1 MDLDEQT
8 TDDCVVLPYSIYA
21 AEDISGREL
30 PSLCYTAE
38 ELGDTL
44 LFAKLGSLQTM
55 GLWDLEELGYTYD
68 ALIVRHDGKIEGAQQ
83 LPDYYA
89 YSPDRTHTWEDGL
102 QAIEDHDWSANKEKH
117 KEEEVTNTSTMEA
130 TTDRSPEIAGLC
142 FTKSDERNEFS
153 RFPNSL
159 KPRVQQEVV
168 GQPRRDEVSSPPW
181 IASLSKI
188 REDDALFERKHAF
201 EETVA
206 VPASETEAARD
217 AVSMTDEV
225 LVQVEPTEATPTLIS
240 DPKHTVVSPGHEEF
254 LHDSSVI
261 GEREEPSGLDDIVTR
276 FSALMSN
283 SMGKPHGTAAF
294 DDTLQ
299 NGVECAHSPDSS
311 QNLPVKPSKSLAP
324 SIAESSPPASIMDGG
339 LQCGSEAI
347 SADAILKDGFPGSSP
362 SGEMTVKEPGEKAT
376 TPGPKEYAEDLATEA
391 LEDNSSSETMPE
403 SIPIK
408 TDKPEHEVIVQ
419 PEDSGTRGEQ
429 GRDLPPFAEMLEI
442 LSIPIG
448 VETSTADDQHSAPE
462 DSSVV
467 ADQLKRSRSPSMD
480 ASLNDE
486 QETPAKKKIKAS
498 ESVQPIALES
508 ELSSEDVDDT
518 EVILPVVASK
528 RPAPT
533 EPPKETKAGN
543 GKVPNTRR
551 KSKIVSCPFPL
562 YHNI

>member
-44 LFAKLGSLQTM
+44 LFAKVGSLQTM
-55 GLWDLEELGYTYD
+55 GLWALEELGYTYD
-68 ALIVRHDGKIEGAQQ
+68 ALVVRHDGKIEGAQQ

-89 YSPDRTHTWEDGL
+89 YSSDRTHTWEDGL
-102 QAIEDHDWSANKEKH
+102 QAIEDHDWSANKEEH
-117 KEEEVTNTSTMEA
+117 KEEEVTNTATMEA
-130 TTDRSPEIAGLC
+130 TTDRSPEIAGLS

-153 RFPNSL
+153 RFPDSL
-159 KPRVQQEVV
+159 KPQVQQEVI

-181 IASLSKI
+181 IASPSKI

-201 EETVA
+201 EKTVA

-276 FSALMSN
+276 FSALMSD
-283 SMGKPHGTAAF
+283 STGKSHGTAAF

-299 NGVECAHSPDSS
+299 NGVERAHSPDSS
-311 QNLPVKPSKSLAP
+311 QNLPVQPLKSLAP
-324 SIAESSPPASIMDGG
+324 SIAESPPPASIIDEG
-339 LQCGSEAI
+339 LQRSSEAI
-347 SADAILKDGFPGSSP
+347 SADAILKDGLSGSSP

-376 TPGPKEYAEDLATEA
+376 TPGLKEYAEDLATEA
-391 LEDNSSSETMPE
+391 LEDSLNSETMPE
-403 SIPIK
+403 SMPIK
-408 TDKPEHEVIVQ
+408 TDDREHQVIVQ

-429 GRDLPPFAEMLEI
+429 GRDLPPFAKMLEI
-442 LSIPIG
+442 LSMPTG

-462 DSSVV
+462 DASVV

-480 ASLNDE
+480 ASLDDD
-486 QETPAKKKIKAS
+486 QETPTKKKIKAS
-498 ESVQPIALES
+498 EPAQPIAPES

-518 EVILPVVASK
+518 KVTLPVAVSK
-528 RPAPT
+528 RPAST
-533 EPPKETKAGN
+533 KSPKEIKAGN
-543 GKVPNTRR
+543 GKAPKTRR
-551 KSKIVSCPFPL
+551 KSKIVSFP
-562 YHNI
+562 